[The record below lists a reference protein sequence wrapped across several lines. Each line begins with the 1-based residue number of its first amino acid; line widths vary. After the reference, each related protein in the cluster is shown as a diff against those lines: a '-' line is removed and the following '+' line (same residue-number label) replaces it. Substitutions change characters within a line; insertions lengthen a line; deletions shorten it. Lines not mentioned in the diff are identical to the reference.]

1 MKSSGVH
8 QLAADPVTKISDV
21 YQRLAHVV
29 KTNNVA
35 RPWSTELKKINGVRQ
50 LAAESATKNKPRD
63 ADPKVSAT
71 RMHGTGGLLLE

>member
-8 QLAADPVTKISDV
+8 QLAADPVMKISDV

-35 RPWSTELKKINGVRQ
+35 RPWSTEVKKINGVRQ
-50 LAAESATKNKPRD
+50 LAAESATNNKPRD
-63 ADPKVSAT
+63 ADPKASAT
-71 RMHGTGGLLLE
+71 RMHETRDLWLE